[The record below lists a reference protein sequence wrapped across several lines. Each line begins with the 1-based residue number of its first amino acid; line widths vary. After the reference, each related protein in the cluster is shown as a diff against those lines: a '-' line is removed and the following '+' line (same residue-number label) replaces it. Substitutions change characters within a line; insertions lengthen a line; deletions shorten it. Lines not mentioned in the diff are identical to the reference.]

1 MGPEHLRLSCV
12 RQAVLTIVVL
22 MRYGL
27 PTCQRSCVGEVAQG
41 GGRWKSVVQW
51 WQWAVSTA
59 MIFARTFACK
69 NAIWKATVPPRRAGH
84 PGSVPGGKPS
94 VKVGGSCQCCV
105 VDIWA
110 PNTSHLVAGNKER
123 AGEWAV
129 KCRVLCLASTGER
142 AGGQRTCVV

>member
-1 MGPEHLRLSCV
+1 MGPEHLPLSCV

-69 NAIWKATVPPRRAGH
+69 NAIWKATGPHEAIGASRKFPWWGTLSNSRWFLPMLGGTIHR
-84 PGSVPGGKPS
+84 VPG
-94 VKVGGSCQCCV
+94 
-105 VDIWA
+105 
-110 PNTSHLVAGNKER
+110 NKGR
-123 AGEWAV
+123 AGERAV
-129 KCRVLCLASTGER
+129 KCRTWCLASRGER
-142 AGGQRTCVV
+142 GRGQRTCVV